1 MILFQIIG
9 LLIISILL
17 VVSFFIVISL
27 LPEQETVE
35 QVLPTTKTSDFKS
48 RKESDVQWYKG
59 LLTDY
64 LFEFYGRYFDFT
76 GKTNRTDYWT
86 TFFVSLIVG
95 LFSYLISERL
105 MILIS
110 FISIIP
116 GISLQIRRLRDIGK
130 SPEWILLY
138 FLPIIG
144 PFLLLFWFTKPSNY
158 FSKRPLNIA
167 LIDSEQ
173 VIEKG
178 ISNIENQLE
187 KLKSMLS
194 KKLITEEEYK
204 SMRKKILEDF

>member
-1 MILFQIIG
+1 MILLQIIG
-9 LLIISILL
+9 LLIISILV
-17 VVSFFIVISL
+17 VVSFLIVISL
-27 LPEQETVE
+27 LPGQETVE

-48 RKESDVQWYKG
+48 RKQSREWDEG
-59 LLTDY
+59 ILPNY

-86 TFFVSLIVG
+86 TYLVSFIVG
-95 LFSYLISERL
+95 LCLYLISDRL

-144 PFLLLFWFTKPSNY
+144 PFLLLFWLTKPSNY
-158 FSKRPLNIA
+158 FSKKPLNVA